1 MAEAL
6 LALKAYRVSLKIS
19 DKYLEVI
26 RGIDLKLAKGEVLGI
41 IGESGSGKSVLLKTM
56 LGLMD
61 YDSYRVD
68 SGTLLY
74 EGESMLELPIKKRY
88 QILGR
93 SIAYIFQNPKQSL
106 SQRKTIQY
114 HFKEQ
119 FKVLGKPYDAS
130 YVKQLLSDVGIEN
143 QTTLLKQYPYQ
154 LSGGQGQR
162 IALALALVAQPKV
175 IIADEPTSAIDATLK
190 LKMMK
195 LLKQINEKYGTAMI
209 IVTHDF
215 DVIHHIT
222 QRVVV
227 MYGGLV
233 MNEGDTQALM
243 KASVHPYT
251 RGLITCA
258 ESLKD
263 MSSTLYEL
271 SGYPLNPLNFKE
283 ACPFAERCERKTIS
297 CEAMVPIMETYRGER
312 YRCCHPYLDANDGGL
327 AHA

>member
-1 MAEAL
+1 MSEPL

-19 DKYLEVI
+19 EKYLEVI
-26 RGIDLKLAKGEVLGI
+26 RGIDLKLEKGEVLGI

-56 LGLMD
+56 LGLMAA
-61 YDSYRVD
+61 DSYRID

-74 EGESMLELPIKKRY
+74 EGESMLTMPLKKRH
-88 QILGR
+88 QILGK

-114 HFKEQ
+114 HFQEQ
-119 FKVLGKPYDAS
+119 FKVLGKPYNAS
-130 YVKQLLSDVGIEN
+130 YVHQLLSDVGIEN
-143 QTTLLKQYPYQ
+143 QTTFLKQYPYQ

-162 IALALALVAQPKV
+162 VALALALVAQPKV

-190 LKMMK
+190 LKMMT

-233 MNEGDTQALM
+233 MDEGETQALM
-243 KASVHPYT
+243 TGSIHPYT
-251 RGLITCA
+251 RGLIACA

-271 SGYPLNPLNFKE
+271 AGYPLNPLDFKE
-283 ACPFAERCERKTIS
+283 NCPFAERCERKTTS
-297 CEAMVPIMETYRGER
+297 CEAMIPIMETYRGER
-312 YRCCHPYLDANDGGL
+312 YRCCHPYLDTKDGGTS
-327 AHA
+327 HA